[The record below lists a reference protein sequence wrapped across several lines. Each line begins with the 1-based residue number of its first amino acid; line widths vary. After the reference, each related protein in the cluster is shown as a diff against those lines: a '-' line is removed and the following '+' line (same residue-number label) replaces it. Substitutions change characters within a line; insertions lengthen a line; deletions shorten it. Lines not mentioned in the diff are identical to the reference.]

1 MEPLRRNGK
10 KDSGL
15 KGIPWKPVVTA
26 AAVIVVR
33 EVGVRLFHLAV
44 NKAQAEWIKAKV
56 KDKLN
61 VIKNDFGMQTDPD
74 ITNGIDPETAR
85 DQEANERRSEA
96 AKRRERGKD
105 GRFKRNGDNDTP
117 PKGGDTS

>member
-1 MEPLRRNGK
+1 MEPLLRNGK
-10 KDSGL
+10 KDSIL
-15 KGIPWKPVVTA
+15 KSIPWKPVARVV
-26 AAVIVVR
+26 AVVVAR

-56 KDKLN
+56 KDRLN
-61 VIKNDFGMQTDPD
+61 VVKRDFAMQTDPD